1 MFHGIKHSQVTP
13 QSQSRNL
20 FKILVCQYWWNVAL
34 KRIFILW
41 ILLIYCVCLKSK
53 TLSFTGFFH
62 LVVYDFMKSC
72 YKFSVPQFLGH
83 GITLRSQE
91 VLLQKYLPLKVFFL
105 NAGSWKKP
113 GLLFWS
119 FWNFKET
126 SAIILNCCITDLKS
140 FTAIFTVWIVFRD
153 FLFVFLRISWEWFES
168 WKIENTFKCR
178 WQLNVKLFDNVNQW
192 RTFVK
197 FLSKRSGFL

>member
-1 MFHGIKHSQVTP
+1 MKFSLIWNKKLIYLWIVAIV
-13 QSQSRNL
+13 NVVL
-20 FKILVCQYWWNVAL
+20 FKITNLYP
-34 KRIFILW
+34 KF
-41 ILLIYCVCLKSK
+41 IYCVCLKSK

-91 VLLQKYLPLKVFFL
+91 TLLQKYLSLKVFFL

-113 GLLFWS
+113 GRLFWS

-153 FLFVFLRISWEWFES
+153 FLFVFWEYRGNGLKAEKLR
-168 WKIENTFKCR
+168 TLKCR

-192 RTFVK
+192 RTY
-197 FLSKRSGFL
+197 FL